1 MSDIPRAASDYTIR
15 DYIPGQPIPAMIR
28 DPKSGRIYTNPL
40 KKFVLP
46 YTLLIEPEE
55 ISIPTGKW
63 SDPVIMPIDGK
74 GHFEIV
80 DGFFRS
86 SQPEG
91 FLVKLFDPDNRP
103 LLMNRE
109 VHVSTIAS
117 GFGTATNY
125 EAFGAAGS
133 AGRPF
138 RWPETLFL
146 NVEGSGRAIFARFF
160 NLSPLTNL
168 CRFALHGLRWY
179 HAQAPDKIAARMQEI
194 YRTRMRSMPFFYTT
208 EQIVQLPNDGIPV
221 NREIRFTDEAW
232 TEVIKLS
239 AFKSVDGEFFNVRIT
254 EKATSKQF
262 MDLPLRDDLVFGD
275 GEFPFLM
282 WESSLFEPNY
292 KLNLEMTYTGA
303 APVLTV
309 WPTLA
314 CRKILFDPKD
324 AKLLRPGHAA
334 GVMSE

>member
-1 MSDIPRAASDYTIR
+1 MTSIPRAERDYTIR

-28 DPKSGRIYTNPL
+28 DPRTGLVVTNPL

-46 YTLLIEPEE
+46 YTLLIEPES
-55 ISIPTGKW
+55 ISIPAGSW

-80 DGFFRS
+80 DAFYQSQRS
-86 SQPEG
+86 EG

-117 GFGTATNY
+117 GGGTGTNY
-125 EAFGAAGS
+125 EVFGAVGS

-160 NLSPLTNL
+160 NLSSQANVI
-168 CRFALHGLRWY
+168 RFALHGLRWY
-179 HAQAPDKIAARMQEI
+179 HAQAPDKIASRMQEI

-208 EQIVQLPNDGIPV
+208 EQIVQLPNDGLPV

-239 AFKSVDGEFFNVRIT
+239 VFKSAAAEFFDVRIT
-254 EKATSKQF
+254 EKATSKRY
-262 MDLPLRDDLVFGD
+262 MEVPVRDDMAFGD

-292 KLNLEMTYTGA
+292 KLNLEMTYSGA
-303 APVLTV
+303 TTPLTV

-314 CRKILFDPKD
+314 CRKIMFDPKD
-324 AKLLRPGHAA
+324 AKLLRPGHAS